1 VENYAFNKEALMAAP
16 RHRRNDNGTW
26 DSICLGCFQTIARA
40 KSETE
45 LREQEFEHV
54 CFPLQFSQEADR
66 YSPRIMVRLVGK
78 ST

>member
-1 VENYAFNKEALMAAP
+1 MAAP
-16 RHRRNDNGTW
+16 KHRRNDDGTW
-26 DSICLGCFQTIARA
+26 DSICLGCFKTIARA

-66 YSPRIMVRLVGK
+66 HWHRITVRLVEK